1 MRQGRPRPQPNP
13 LARIFCMDFSSRGR
27 HYLNRCNNMRH
38 PVRVSQYVGGD
49 ELLGAPRRVFA
60 TRRRGRRPGRMLKIG
75 GQMRWVAGI
84 GENPLSW
91 NRSFSVRKKWSQKCK
106 ITLWRSLN
114 EGGKSRKEAE
124 IERPALSD
132 FGKSDFSGRFS
143 QTKNQPLFALIL
155 MSLHAVFSLWEL
167 AVLWVEERWRDLVGN
182 RLIFVKIQEVDK
194 QM

>member
-1 MRQGRPRPQPNP
+1 MLGWLDMRTGMS
-13 LARIFCMDFSSRGR
+13 CK
-27 HYLNRCNNMRH
+27 
-38 PVRVSQYVGGD
+38 
-49 ELLGAPRRVFA
+49 
-60 TRRRGRRPGRMLKIG
+60 TRRGASLLPEDGGACKGVEKGRMG
-75 GQMRWVAGI
+75 WCVGAGE
-84 GENPLSW
+84 GPLSW